1 MAFPEATQLFPSVI
15 QHTCPKEKVI
25 PWGKTTHL
33 LKEEHFFEE
42 HNKFFFW
49 SDCLS
54 FSDEI
59 HPFRIIE
66 MVKGFEHM
74 ISHLIWKCSY
84 HV

>member
-25 PWGKTTHL
+25 PWGNTTHL

-42 HNKFFFW
+42 HNQFFFGVI
-49 SDCLS
+49 CLS

-59 HPFRIIE
+59 HPF
-66 MVKGFEHM
+66 
-74 ISHLIWKCSY
+74 
-84 HV
+84 